1 VFRAC
6 ESEAPNGDAIE
17 TRSPSS
23 FSAESRVERKNSYKV
38 GDCLRIRDS
47 RRDIFRALE
56 QSAWKTRKAH
66 MFFRKLFLQAFD
78 AFIAENRRATRRD
91 SALLSV

>member
-1 VFRAC
+1 
-6 ESEAPNGDAIE
+6 
-17 TRSPSS
+17 
-23 FSAESRVERKNSYKV
+23 
-38 GDCLRIRDS
+38 
-47 RRDIFRALE
+47 
-56 QSAWKTRKAH
+56 